1 MTPVARPSGYLQ
13 QEPHLP
19 SVHLAQAEQV
29 LLQHFPQT
37 PSAAV
42 AAASPSPAMTASRA
56 PALISV
62 FMVCCPLLRAGIIP
76 VLNVIHRRG
85 QNPPNFFRS
94 HEIAGF
100 TDARDFHGH
109 RMHKD

>member
-1 MTPVARPSGYLQ
+1 MVLFHRLVTVFMVIERQRRGQAFLGMTPVARPSGYLQ
-13 QEPHLP
+13 QEPHFP

-29 LLQHFPQT
+29 LLQHFPQA

-62 FMVCCPLLRAGIIP
+62 FMVCVVLVTDGNHSCPERDSP
-76 VLNVIHRRG
+76 
-85 QNPPNFFRS
+85 QNPKSP
-94 HEIAGF
+94 
-100 TDARDFHGH
+100 
-109 RMHKD
+109 